1 MHGQSPP
8 RAARFHGCPSPS
20 FRGPDRRAYR
30 IPPATHAIGRP
41 FVAQSRGTSDT
52 LAAATVMK
60 PPPMAN
66 EEAFA
71 ALIRR
76 ISDDADRTAFA
87 ELFGHF
93 APRLKSYMRRLGA
106 ADPVAEDLAQEAMFA
121 VWRKASMFD
130 PARAGAATW
139 IFTIARNLRIDT
151 LRRERPTEALPP
163 EDERAEIETAPGA
176 EAELIT
182 AERDRALRVALEVLP
197 PEQAQLVQ
205 LAFYEDRPHREIER
219 VLGIPLGTVKS
230 RLRMA
235 MQRLRAAL
243 EDKS

>member
-1 MHGQSPP
+1 MRPQ
-8 RAARFHGCPSPS
+8 PST
-20 FRGPDRRAYR
+20 D
-30 IPPATHAIGRP
+30 
-41 FVAQSRGTSDT
+41 
-52 LAAATVMK
+52 
-60 PPPMAN
+60 

-76 ISDDADRTAFA
+76 IADDADRTAFA
-87 ELFGHF
+87 ALFAHF

-106 ADPVAEDLAQEAMFA
+106 ADTLAEDLAQEAMFA
-121 VWRKASMFD
+121 VWRKASLFD

-139 IFTIARNLRIDT
+139 VFTIARNLRIDA

-163 EDERAEIETAPGA
+163 EAERPEIETAPGA

-182 AERDRALRVALEVLP
+182 AERDRTLRVALSVLP

-243 EDKS
+243 EEKS

>member
-1 MHGQSPP
+1 MRSSMSGVMPAE
-8 RAARFHGCPSPS
+8 AA
-20 FRGPDRRAYR
+20 
-30 IPPATHAIGRP
+30 I
-41 FVAQSRGTSDT
+41 
-52 LAAATVMK
+52 MK
-60 PPPMAN
+60 PPPTAN
-66 EEAFA
+66 EETFA

-76 ISDDADRTAFA
+76 ISDDADRAAFA
-87 ELFGHF
+87 ELFTHF

-106 ADPVAEDLAQEAMFA
+106 ADPVAEDLAQEAMFM

-151 LRRERPTEALPP
+151 LRRERPTEALQA
-163 EDERAEIETAPGA
+163 EDERTEIETAPSA

-182 AERDRALRVALEVLP
+182 AERDRAVRVALEVLP

-243 EDKS
+243 EEKL

>member
-1 MHGQSPP
+1 M
-8 RAARFHGCPSPS
+8 
-20 FRGPDRRAYR
+20 
-30 IPPATHAIGRP
+30 RP
-41 FVAQSRGTSDT
+41 QPLTDEA
-52 LAAATVMK
+52 
-60 PPPMAN
+60 
-66 EEAFA
+66 AFA

-76 ISDDADRTAFA
+76 IADHSDRAAFA
-87 ELFGHF
+87 TLFAHF

-106 ADPVAEDLAQEAMFA
+106 ADGLAEDLAQETMLA
-121 VWRKASMFD
+121 VWRKASLFD

-139 IFTIARNLRIDT
+139 VFTIARNLRIDA

-163 EDERAEIETAPGA
+163 EAERPEIETAPGA

-182 AERDRALRVALEVLP
+182 AERDRTLRVALAVLP

-205 LAFYEDRPHREIER
+205 LAFYEDKPHREIER

-243 EDKS
+243 EEKS

>member
-1 MHGQSPP
+1 
-8 RAARFHGCPSPS
+8 
-20 FRGPDRRAYR
+20 
-30 IPPATHAIGRP
+30 
-41 FVAQSRGTSDT
+41 
-52 LAAATVMK
+52 MK
-60 PPPMAN
+60 PPLMAN

-121 VWRKASMFD
+121 VWRKASTFD
-130 PARAGAATW
+130 PTRAGAATW